1 MPVAST
7 VNSPSNIPLQ
17 LSRGD
22 DQGLLIGYGTCPG
35 TGLAD
40 KIAFFGGT
48 PTAPVTPAGYAT
60 LQTAGSTTTL
70 FATSA
75 TTGGVGTTQYTF
87 GDLVAVLK
95 TLNLLKN

>member
-1 MPVAST
+1 MPVATT
-7 VNSPSNIPLQ
+7 VNSPSNTALQ

-22 DQGLLIGYGTCPG
+22 DQGLLIGFGICPG

-48 PTAPVTPAGYAT
+48 PTAPITPAGYAT
-60 LQTAGSTTTL
+60 MQTAGSTTTV
-70 FATSA
+70 FTNTA
-75 TTGGVGTTQYTF
+75 TTGGVGSTQYTF

>member
-1 MPVAST
+1 MPVATT
-7 VNSPSNIPLQ
+7 VQSPSNIPLQ

-22 DQGLLIGYGTCPG
+22 DQGTILGFATTPG
-35 TGLAD
+35 MGLAD

-60 LQTAGSTTTL
+60 LQTAGSTTALYTN
-70 FATSA
+70 SA
-75 TTGGVGTTQYTF
+75 TTGGIGTTQYTF
-87 GDLVAVLK
+87 GDIVAVLK